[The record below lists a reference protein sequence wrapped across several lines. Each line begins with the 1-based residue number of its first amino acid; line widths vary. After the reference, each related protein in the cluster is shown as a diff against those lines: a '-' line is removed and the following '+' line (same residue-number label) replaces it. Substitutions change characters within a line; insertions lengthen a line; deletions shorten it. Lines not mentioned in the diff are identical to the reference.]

1 MTSTRLSVNLS
12 EAVEAAVDET
22 YLRSIVERIADIGS
36 SQVGFRIAGTPEDD
50 AVCAIV
56 AGELEALGLEDVR
69 LEPVPV
75 DGWRFRGATLEA
87 HGRSLACAAFG
98 GSPPTPPGGVEG
110 ELVFAGRGSR
120 AELVRRGVVGKI
132 VLIDWPG
139 DHLLWPSLTTAEA
152 TRAGAL
158 AVVCTCLPGGR
169 YYQSEGAIGTFDGIW
184 VGGSVPLATIAKED
198 ALRLIEWERSAP
210 LRVRLTLDADLLPG
224 ATAHN
229 VVGTL
234 GGHHHGPPL
243 VVAGHH
249 DGWFA
254 GAFDDATGVASTL
267 AIAKAMRDAGYVPE
281 RPIVFG
287 SHTGEEYGLADS
299 AFDWLIGASW
309 QVNEEHRDWGRKVPF
324 YLNIEGSGLAAPM
337 FIDRPPELARFC
349 RRVCAEARRD
359 GLLPHGVVY
368 GMPRTGTEQWPFSA
382 AGIPTVN
389 VNSWAPD
396 YWRRD
401 YHTQYDTTDI
411 VDFKELVRETRLYV
425 RFVTAAAASPRDLL
439 NLPARVSDLRRR
451 GRLEAARAAGFEV
464 GHVEA
469 AMADYERAARAD
481 TGWRAARAAF
491 ATLAR
496 TLEAIHAGDKQS
508 ILHLQALKD
517 IESLDAALAAFE
529 RGDVG
534 AAARAAARSGRNR
547 LTRQVG
553 REVFALDERRHRP
566 DHPGFGWAS
575 RAHPTRSPRL
585 WDELASLRGERGA
598 RPPGPWLMRS
608 LGQQRARSARELQRR
623 LDRIAAAF
631 ERATEQ
637 LSSRS

>member
-1 MTSTRLSVNLS
+1 MTPTRRSAGF
-12 EAVEAAVDET
+12 EAVEAAIDER
-22 YLRSIVERIADIGS
+22 YLRSIVERIAVIGS
-36 SQVGFRIAGTPEDD
+36 SPLGFRAAGTPEDD
-50 AVCAIV
+50 AVCALV
-56 AGELEALGLEDVR
+56 AGELEELGLEDVR

-87 HGRSLACAAFG
+87 DGGPFACAAFG
-98 GSPPTPPGGVEG
+98 GTPPTPPGGVEG

-120 AELVRRGVVGKI
+120 TELVRRGVAGKI

-158 AVVCTCLPGGR
+158 AVVCTCLSGGR
-169 YYQSEGAIGTFDGIW
+169 YYQSKGALGAFDGIW
-184 VGGSVPLATIAKED
+184 VGGSVPLATISKED
-198 ALRLIEWERSAP
+198 ALRLIERQRSAP
-210 LRVRLTLDADLLPG
+210 LQARLTLDAELLPG

-234 GGHHHGPPL
+234 GGHRRGPPI

-281 RPIVFG
+281 RSIVFG

-368 GMPRTGTEQWPFSA
+368 GVPRTGTEQWPFLA
-382 AGIPTVN
+382 AGIPALN
-389 VNSWAPD
+389 VNSWASD
-396 YWRRD
+396 YLRTD
-401 YHTQYDTTDI
+401 YHTQYDTPDI
-411 VDFKELVRETRLYV
+411 VDFKELVREARLYV
-425 RFVTAAAASPRDLL
+425 RFVTAAAASPGDLL
-439 NLPARVSDLRRR
+439 DLPARATDLRRR
-451 GRLEAARAAGFEV
+451 GRLGAARAAGLEV

-469 AMADYERAARAD
+469 EMTRYERAARGD
-481 TGWRAARAAF
+481 TDWRAARAAF

-496 TLEAIHAGDKQS
+496 TLEAIHARDKQS
-508 ILHLQALKD
+508 ILHLQALTD
-517 IESLDAALAAFE
+517 VESLDAALAGVE
-529 RGDVG
+529 RGDLG
-534 AAARAAARSGRNR
+534 AAARAAARCGRNR
-547 LTRQVG
+547 LARQVG

-566 DHPGFGWAS
+566 DHPGFGWAA
-575 RAHPTRSPRL
+575 RAHVTRSPRL
-585 WDELASLRGERGA
+585 WDELASLRSERGA
-598 RPPGPWLMRS
+598 RPAGPWLVHS
-608 LGQQRARSARELQRR
+608 LARQRARSAHELQRR

-637 LSSRS
+637 LSPRS